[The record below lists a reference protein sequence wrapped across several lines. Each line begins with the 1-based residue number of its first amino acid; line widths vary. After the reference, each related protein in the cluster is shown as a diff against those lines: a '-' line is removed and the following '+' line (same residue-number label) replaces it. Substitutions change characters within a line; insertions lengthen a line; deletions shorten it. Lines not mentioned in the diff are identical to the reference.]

1 MPYADE
7 KKKAEYDSSFRK
19 NTYFSPIQIK
29 IRRTDESFY
38 AALQAASEAQS
49 ITPAE
54 YMRRAARESLKCDG
68 YLTENKD
75 AE

>member
-29 IRRTDESFY
+29 IRRTDEDFY
-38 AALQAASEAQS
+38 NALQAAAAAQS
-49 ITPAE
+49 ITASE
-54 YMRRAARESLKCDG
+54 YMRRATRECLKCDG
-68 YLTENKD
+68 YLSE
-75 AE
+75 

>member
-1 MPYADE
+1 MPIKDKDARKNYE
-7 KKKAEYDSSFRK
+7 NEFQK
-19 NTYFSPIQIK
+19 NTYFPTIGIK

-54 YMRRAARESLKCDG
+54 YMRRAARECLKCDG
-68 YLTENKD
+68 YLSE
-75 AE
+75 